1 MKLPNATIRL
11 MRSVL
16 RLHPMLVDK
25 ELRDAYNQCEAAL
38 EYKPAKGKCLMR
50 NSGLALTDVQF
61 EGELS
66 KADPKYYYEACM
78 DWSDS
83 MGQMRID
90 WMATLRGFARRDLKD
105 GKLKVS
111 SHKQITGT
119 NESIEPIIREPVSKS
134 AMTIEQ
140 WRESDEY
147 KSKFKR

>member
-61 EGELS
+61 EGELA
-66 KADPKYYYEACM
+66 KADPKFYYDTAM
-78 DWSDS
+78 DWSD
-83 MGQMRID
+83 GKGEMRID
-90 WMATLRGFARRDLKD
+90 WMAVLRTIARNDLKA

-119 NESIEPIIREPVSKS
+119 NLNIVPIIREPRSET
-134 AMTIEQ
+134 AIT
-140 WRESDEY
+140 REEY
-147 KSKFKR
+147 LRRKKLKI

>member
-50 NSGLALTDVQF
+50 NSGLAMIDVQF
-61 EGELS
+61 EGELA
-66 KADPKYYYEACM
+66 KADPKYYYDACM

-111 SHKQITGT
+111 SHKLNTGT
-119 NESIEPIIREPVSKS
+119 NQSIEPIIREPRSET
-134 AMTIEQ
+134 AIT
-140 WRESDEY
+140 REEY
-147 KSKFKR
+147 LRRKKLKI